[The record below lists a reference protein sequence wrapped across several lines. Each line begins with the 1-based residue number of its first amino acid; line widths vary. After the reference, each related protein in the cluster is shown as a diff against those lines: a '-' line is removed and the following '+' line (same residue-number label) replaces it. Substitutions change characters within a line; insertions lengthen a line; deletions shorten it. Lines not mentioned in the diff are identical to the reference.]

1 MIPRHYQPSLNR
13 QQEMLLPPRVDEY
26 VSQNNTV
33 RAIDA
38 YVKMLD
44 LQELGFKHSQGGI
57 SSGQP
62 PFDPKALLKLYLY
75 GYLQGIRSSRK
86 LERETYRNLEV
97 IWLVEGILPS
107 YKTIA
112 DFRKNNSAALTA
124 SNRDFMML
132 CKELALFSGEQV
144 AVDGSYFKGDA
155 SKASIYTEAKLDKQ
169 LEVLESKIND
179 YHQALAE
186 QDNKDDLADKGSLV
200 EDEQLQ
206 EKLQLLQKKQAE
218 KKALRTQ
225 MLASGAKQ
233 ISTVDQ
239 DARLLTKRGQT
250 IPGYN
255 VQIAVDSEHKLIVAN
270 DVVQDGNDAHQL
282 TPMLEKAQGIL
293 SAENLEGIA
302 DSGYHNGTEIKA
314 CEDQGITVYVA
325 VKKQPSDKASQFG
338 RFGKLDFQ
346 YNAEQDYYLCP
357 QGNQLLPNE
366 NPQKVAEKNMIR
378 YRISATTCNACPL
391 RKQCITDKTKNKQIL
406 RWEHQAIVEKH
417 NEKMKQNPQKMR
429 QRGALVEHPFGT
441 LKHRAGINHFLMRGL
456 NKCAGEFSLMV
467 LAYNF
472 TRVMNI
478 RGADFIRDYCTQK
491 AENKLKNVKYA

>member
-1 MIPRHYQPSLNR
+1 MSPRHYQPSLNR

-38 YVKMLD
+38 YVKTLD

-86 LERETYRNLEV
+86 LERETNRNLEV
-97 IWLVEGILPS
+97 IWLVEGIVPS

-132 CKELALFSGEQV
+132 CKELALFGGEQV

-155 SKASIYTEAKLDKQ
+155 SKDSIYTEAKLDKQ
-169 LEVLESKIND
+169 LEALETKINT

-186 QDNKDDLADKGSLV
+186 QDNKDDHAGKGSLV
-200 EDEQLQ
+200 EDDQLQ

-218 KKALRTQ
+218 KKALKTQ
-225 MLASGAKQ
+225 MLASRAKQ

-255 VQIAVDSEHKLIVAN
+255 VQIAVDSKHKLIVAN
-270 DVVQDGNDAHQL
+270 EVVQDGNDAHQL
-282 TPMLEKAQGIL
+282 TPMLEKAQDIL
-293 SAENLEGIA
+293 ASENLEGIA

-325 VKKQPSDKASQFG
+325 VKKASNKASELG
-338 RFGKLDFQ
+338 RFGRQDFK
-346 YNAEQDYYLCP
+346 YDEEQDCYLCP
-357 QGNQLLPNE
+357 QGNQLLPNK
-366 NPQKVAEKNMIR
+366 NPQIVAEKNMIR
-378 YRISATTCNACPL
+378 YRISSTTCNACPL
-391 RKQCITDKTKNKQIL
+391 RKQCITDKTKNKQML
-406 RWEHQAIVEKH
+406 RWEYQAIVEKH
-417 NEKMKQNPQKMR
+417 NEQMKQNPQKMR

-456 NKCAGEFSLMV
+456 NKCAGEFSIMV

-478 RGADFIRDYCTQK
+478 LGVDFIRDYCTKK
-491 AENKLKNVKYA
+491 AESKLNNVKYA

>member
-1 MIPRHYQPSLNR
+1 MLSRHYQPSLNR

-38 YVKMLD
+38 YVKTLD
-44 LQELGFKHSQGGI
+44 LQELGFKHSQGGV

-97 IWLVEGILPS
+97 IWLVEGIVPS

-132 CKELALFSGEQV
+132 CKELALFGGEQV
-144 AVDGSYFKGDA
+144 AVDGSYFKGDT
-155 SKASIYTEAKLDKQ
+155 SKDNIYTEAKLDKQ
-169 LEVLESKIND
+169 LEVLEKKIND

-186 QDNKDDLADKGSLV
+186 QDNKDDHADKGSLV
-200 EDEQLQ
+200 EDEQL
-206 EKLQLLQKKQAE
+206 EVKLQLLQKKQAE
-218 KKALRTQ
+218 KKALKTKMQ
-225 MLASGAKQ
+225 ASGAKQ

-282 TPMLEKAQGIL
+282 TPMLEKAQDIL
-293 SAENLEGIA
+293 GSENLEGVA
-302 DSGYHNGTEIKA
+302 DSGYHSGTEIKA

-325 VKKQPSDKASQFG
+325 VKKPSNKASELG
-338 RFGKLDFQ
+338 RFGRQDFQ
-346 YNAEQDYYLCP
+346 YDAEQDCYLCP
-357 QGNQLLPNE
+357 QGNQLLPNK
-366 NPQKVAEKNMIR
+366 NPQIVAEKNMIR
-378 YRISATTCNACPL
+378 YRISSITCNACPL
-391 RKQCITDKTKNKQIL
+391 RKQCITDKTKNKQML

-417 NEKMKQNPQKMR
+417 NEQMKQNPQKMR

-456 NKCAGEFSLMV
+456 DKCAGEFSLMV

-478 RGADFIRDYCTQK
+478 LGADFIRDYCTQK
-491 AENKLKNVKYA
+491 AKNKLTNVKYA

>member
-1 MIPRHYQPSLNR
+1 M
-13 QQEMLLPPRVDEY
+13 
-26 VSQNNTV
+26 
-33 RAIDA
+33 DA
-38 YVKMLD
+38 YVNTLD
-44 LQELGFKHSQGGI
+44 LQELRFKHTQGGI

-97 IWLVEGILPS
+97 IWLIEGILPS

-132 CKELALFSGEQV
+132 CKELALFGGDQV

-155 SKASIYTEAKLDKQ
+155 SKDSIYTEAKLDKQ
-169 LEVLESKIND
+169 LEALEKKIND
-179 YHQALAE
+179 YHQALDE
-186 QDNKDDLADKGSLV
+186 QDNKEDHADKDPLI
-200 EDEQLQ
+200 EDEQLE

-218 KKALRTQ
+218 KKALKTQ

-255 VQIAVDSEHKLIVAN
+255 VQIAVDSKHKLIVAN

-282 TPMLEKAQGIL
+282 TPMLEKAQEVL
-293 SAENLEGIA
+293 ASENLEGVA
-302 DSGYHNGTEIKA
+302 DSGYHNGIEIKA

-325 VKKQPSDKASQFG
+325 VKKPSNKAIELG
-338 RFGKLDFQ
+338 RFGRQDFQ
-346 YNAEQDYYLCP
+346 YDAEQDCYLCP
-357 QGNQLLPNE
+357 QGNQLLPNK
-366 NPQKVAEKNMIR
+366 NHQKVAEKNMIR
-378 YRISATTCNACPL
+378 YRISSIACNACPL

-417 NEKMKQNPQKMR
+417 NEQMKQNPQKMR

-456 NKCAGEFSLMV
+456 DKCAGEFSLMV
-467 LAYNF
+467 LTYNF

-478 RGADFIRDYCTQK
+478 RGVDFIRDYCTQK
-491 AENKLKNVKYA
+491 AESKLNNAKYA